1 MARFFKACAM
11 ALGLI
16 AAPLI
21 AQADMPKITER
32 TITVTGTGQAD
43 AAPDIAT
50 LRVGVTSEA
59 KTARAAMD
67 QTNARTAAVIARL
80 AGLGVAERDMQTSG
94 LSLNPVWSNRPSANG
109 HTVNVITG
117 FVARNGL
124 TVRARDLDGLGAL
137 IDSVVSDG
145 ANDIGGIAFGVDD
158 PAPLLDAARRD
169 AVADAMA
176 RARLFAGAAGV
187 TLGPLKTLSEN
198 GGYAPQPRMMEM
210 AMSRDAGAPVAR
222 GEVSYS
228 ATVTMVFGIGE

>member
-1 MARFFKACAM
+1 MIRFLSVF
-11 ALGLI
+11 ALVLGVA
-16 AAPLI
+16 AAPVL
-21 AQADMPKITER
+21 AADR
-32 TITVTGTGQAD
+32 ATITVTGTGTAE

-67 QTNARTAAVIARL
+67 QTNARTAAIIARM

-94 LSLNPVWSNRPSANG
+94 LSVNPVWSNRPAAGGQTENS
-109 HTVNVITG
+109 ITG

-124 TVRARDLDGLGAL
+124 TLRVRDLAVLGEV
-137 IDSVVSDG
+137 IDRAVDDG
-145 ANDIGGIAFGVDD
+145 ANDIGGVSFDVDE

-176 RARLFAGAAGV
+176 RAQLYAEAAGV
-187 TLGPLKTLSEN
+187 TLGTLQSLSEQ

-210 AMSRDAGAPVAR
+210 AMARDSGAPIAR
-222 GEVSYS
+222 GEVGFS
-228 ATVTMVFGIGE
+228 ASVTMVFSIGE